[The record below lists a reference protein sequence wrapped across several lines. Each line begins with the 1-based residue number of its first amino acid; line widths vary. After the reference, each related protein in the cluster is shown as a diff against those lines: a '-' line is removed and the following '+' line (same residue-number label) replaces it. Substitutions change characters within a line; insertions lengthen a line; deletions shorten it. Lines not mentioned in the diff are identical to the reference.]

1 MDQDRIGILLARYMA
16 GELTSEEEEELEW
29 NLLSNPRLREIL
41 QTLRDM
47 REQPAAGLS
56 TDEEQALLEKGLR
69 RFSGGGANSS
79 AESKSGVSANS
90 GAGTVYRP
98 KLTIVSEPQPMGGAG
113 SRRTA
118 FFRWMAAAVLI
129 GLLVT
134 AALVYR
140 HRGSS
145 SAIAYTAP
153 LKAKEI
159 TTKYGTRRYQELPD
173 GSRLWLNAG
182 SKVQYADSFPDGKR
196 ELTLTG
202 EAFFD
207 IQHDPDRPFII
218 HAGKLDVKVLGTTL
232 NVKAYPKDSVIETT
246 LINGKAEIDLKDRS
260 ERIVLHPSEKVS
272 VSAIDQ
278 NTGDPGKA
286 TGGGKVYFKAVLPD
300 PTYGTIAET
309 SWVEDK
315 LFFRNERMEE
325 VATRVERW
333 YNINIRF
340 DNNKYQQQLLT
351 GYFKDQPVENVMKA
365 LQMILGFHYRIAG
378 DTIHIW

>member
-1 MDQDRIGILLARYMA
+1 
-16 GELTSEEEEELEW
+16 
-29 NLLSNPRLREIL
+29 
-41 QTLRDM
+41 M

-56 TDEEQALLEKGLR
+56 ADEEQALLEKGLR
-69 RFSGGGANSS
+69 RFSGTGANSGVGS
-79 AESKSGVSANS
+79 KSGTGAESKSGAGANSGTGANS
-90 GAGTVYRP
+90 GAETVYRP
-98 KLTIVSEPQPMGGAG
+98 KLTMVSEPQPMGGSG

-118 FFRWMAAAVLI
+118 FFRWAAAAVLI

-134 AALVYR
+134 AALVYQ
-140 HRGSS
+140 HRGSPP
-145 SAIAYTAP
+145 AIAYTSP

-246 LINGKAEIDLKDRS
+246 LINGRAEIDLNDRS

-272 VSAIDQ
+272 ISAIDR

-286 TGGGKVYFKAVLPD
+286 TGGGKVYFKAILPD
-300 PTYGTIAET
+300 STYGTIAET

-365 LQMILGFHYRIAG
+365 LQVILGFHYRIAG